1 MLTGSHR
8 ASASGANVRG
18 ISTPGIAA
26 PLTTEA
32 FVAERLRERGGVI
45 RDFFEREAARLTA
58 ASAEMAERFERGGR
72 LFAFGR
78 DAYATDAAHLSVEF
92 VHPVIVGK
100 RALAAV
106 DASGAPERMLAQL
119 ATPDDIAIALGP
131 PEGDP
136 SLSHVLA
143 QARERGLLTFALPG
157 EPADATYAF
166 AAPTTDAHVH
176 QELFELLGH
185 SLYETVHVFLEHRS
199 HVTEGGAAGFLYP
212 FLGTAGNAPLDRAG
226 IAASIVAKAVDGEAL
241 RERVAERQSRA
252 IADAAKAIA
261 ARVRRG
267 ARILTFGNG
276 GSATDATDF
285 ALDCLDAT
293 GGMRP
298 VPAFSLAAEPAILTA
313 IGNDVGL
320 ELVFSRQII
329 AQSRA
334 VDIAFAFS
342 TSGGSKNVIAALA
355 EARTRGLL
363 TVALLGYDG
372 GEIARRGLADH
383 AIVVESDYIPR
394 IQETQAAIYHVMRET
409 IERVRD
415 DA

>member
-1 MLTGSHR
+1 MLTGEPR
-8 ASASGANVRG
+8 AIASGATA
-18 ISTPGIAA
+18 SDA
-26 PLTTEA
+26 TEA
-32 FVAERLRERGGVI
+32 FVAERLRERGAVI
-45 RDFFEREAARLTA
+45 GEFFEREAARLTA

-78 DAYATDAAHLSVEF
+78 GAYATDAAHLSVEF

-106 DASGAPERMLAQL
+106 DASGAPDDMLAHL

-131 PEGDP
+131 PEGDAT
-136 SLSHVLA
+136 LLRALA
-143 QARERGLLTFALPG
+143 RAREKDLLTFALPG
-157 EPADATYAF
+157 DASDATYAF
-166 AAPTTDAHVH
+166 AAPSRDVHVH

-212 FLGTAGNAPLDRAG
+212 FLGSAANVPLDRAA
-226 IAASIVAKAVDGEAL
+226 IAASIVAKAADGETL
-241 RERVAERQSRA
+241 RERVAQSQAAA

-261 ARVRRG
+261 ARIDRG
-267 ARILTFGNG
+267 GRILTFGNG

-285 ALDCLDAT
+285 ALDCLDAA

-298 VPAFSLAAEPAILTA
+298 IPALSLAAEPAILTA

-320 ELVFSRQII
+320 DLVFVRQLI
-329 AQSRA
+329 AQARPND
-334 VDIAFAFS
+334 VVFAFS
-342 TSGGSKNVIAALA
+342 TSGGSKNVVAALA
-355 EARTRGLL
+355 EARSRGSL

-372 GEIARRGLADH
+372 GDIVRRGLADH

-394 IQETQAAIYHVMRET
+394 IQETQAAIYHVLRAA
-409 IERVRD
+409 IERERV